1 MHKRMLGLA
10 SAAALALCVVLVGGC
25 GNKAEAPEEKP
36 TVVEPSDAQNGQEEA
51 QVEEDT
57 LAEGPDVEGETEGQ
71 AAVLERSAIAEDFV
85 RTWGT
90 TTNVDPN
97 DDTIVS
103 SVDGWFEKTIAFVRP
118 DSQLYAEF
126 MKRDQYEGPGFIDA
140 ATIVKDVQVTGH
152 DGDTYTVVATMAGT
166 QSGMAGWTEQTYELT
181 HEVTFDAE
189 NYVVRV
195 DQWG

>member
-1 MHKRMLGLA
+1 MEKKLLSTVMAVLVALFIGGMAGCARKDEAPVTEPPAVEPADVEDEAGDA
-10 SAAALALCVVLVGGC
+10 SA
-25 GNKAEAPEEKP
+25 
-36 TVVEPSDAQNGQEEA
+36 
-51 QVEEDT
+51 EEDV
-57 LAEGPDVEGETEGQ
+57 LAGGPDFEGETEEQ
-71 AAVLERSAIAEDFV
+71 SAILERSDIAEDFV

-90 TTNVDPN
+90 TTNVDPA
-97 DDTIVS
+97 DDTVVS
-103 SVDGWFEKTIAFVRP
+103 SIDDWFEQTIAFVRP
-118 DSQLYAEF
+118 DSQLYADF

-166 QSGMAGWTEQTYELT
+166 QSGQAGWTEQTYEVT
-181 HEVTFDAE
+181 HEVTFDSD